1 MLKEGKKVKP
11 KGQDYFQIEKPYTLS
26 QAIIEADRCLLCYD
40 SPCSKACPAETDPG
54 RFIKKLRL
62 RNLKGAAKTI
72 KENNILGGICGLVCP
87 VDKLCEEACLAT
99 GIDRAINIGK
109 LQRFLVEYSWDI
121 GFNQLNKKRNKNV
134 NVAIIGSGPAGLTC
148 AGELAKEGYNVT
160 VFEKNEKPGGIL
172 RYGIPPYKLNDEFL
186 DREIKDILDLGVKIK
201 TNYEFKGKG
210 SIEKLLNDG
219 FNAVFIST
227 GLQNPY
233 RLKIPGSNSKNVF
246 TYNEFLWKINDGK
259 VNEVSKDIKDKNI
272 AIIGGGSVA
281 MDVGITCKL
290 LNANNV
296 YCISL
301 ESMEDLPSDR
311 QDLHKAIDH
320 HIAIKPQSQVKEI
333 ITKNGKV
340 VGVKG
345 NEIKLLKKGDF
356 SPSNIKDIEGTD
368 FSFNVDYVIFA
379 IGYGV
384 DPKIK
389 EYLPTVKF
397 DEKGHIMVNKSYETS
412 VKGIFAGGEIVSG
425 PGLVVNAVKDGK
437 NAAKSIIKFLN
448 K

>member
-121 GFNQLNKKRNKNV
+121 GFNPLNKKRNKNV
-134 NVAIIGSGPAGLTC
+134 NVAIIGSGPAGLSC

-259 VNEVSKDIKDKNI
+259 VNEVSKEIKNKNI

-345 NEIKLLKKGDF
+345 NEIKLLIKGDF

-425 PGLVVNAVKDGK
+425 PSLVVNAVKDGK